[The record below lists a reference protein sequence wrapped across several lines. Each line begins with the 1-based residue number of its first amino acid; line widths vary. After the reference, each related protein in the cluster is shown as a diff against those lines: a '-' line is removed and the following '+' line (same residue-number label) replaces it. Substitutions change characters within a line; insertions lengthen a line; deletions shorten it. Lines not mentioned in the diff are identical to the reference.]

1 MADTPEQ
8 RPGRDYDGWLKLLM
22 QRPVWREA
30 FLELC
35 TDLPPALRRRTF
47 PWPTE
52 WVNHH
57 LGKEL
62 ADKLL
67 AVEGDDSDLAGL
79 ILIEFQSTYDA
90 EMANRIRSYQ
100 WNAWNFAAAEGRLT
114 ANGSRPWIHAL
125 VFHTGP
131 APWPANPVWIAD
143 RVLPGGEVVQE
154 LVPLKVVS
162 IHDFSD
168 EETETRNP
176 FLVIV
181 RMLRLVNRLREEP
194 GLEQQAEALA
204 QVGRFS
210 DALDRLLPNDAALRR
225 ETAQLQHS
233 FFWYD
238 LRELGVEVPVV
249 DTLEEATMIYD
260 TLAESLKASMNNMT
274 AEAKAQGRAEGKA
287 EGKAEGEAT
296 LLSRAVAHFFPDQA
310 EDFRKF
316 LESHDKHR
324 WPDIEEVLTWKGSG
338 ADFMKWLRQ

>member
-1 MADTPEQ
+1 MQGSISHWDRVREDGECRSVWTGVQPEQDREGPGTACQRTHLYYPQAAGRRAVADTPEQ

-22 QRPVWREA
+22 QRLVWREA

-67 AVEGDDSDLAGL
+67 AVEGDGSDLAGL
-79 ILIEFQSTYDA
+79 ILIEFQSTYDS

-114 ANGSRPWIHAL
+114 ADGSRPWIHAL

-131 APWPANPVWIAD
+131 VPWPANPVWIAD

-210 DALDRLLPNDAALRR
+210 DALDRLLPNDADLRR
-225 ETAQLQHS
+225 EAAQLQHS
-233 FFWYD
+233 FFC
-238 LRELGVEVPVV
+238 
-249 DTLEEATMIYD
+249 TIYGNW
-260 TLAESLKASMNNMT
+260 ASKFRSWT
-274 AEAKAQGRAEGKA
+274 H
-287 EGKAEGEAT
+287 
-296 LLSRAVAHFFPDQA
+296 SRKP
-310 EDFRKF
+310 
-316 LESHDKHR
+316 
-324 WPDIEEVLTWKGSG
+324 P
-338 ADFMKWLRQ
+338 